1 MEPCDRGEALVEI
14 ADKFTKILSELTAE
28 LQHINKRIDLL
39 ENPDHVASDIN
50 SSVKKLQEL
59 TTDLLCDTKL

>member
-1 MEPCDRGEALVEI
+1 MKSCDRGEALVEL

-39 ENPDHVASDIN
+39 ENPNHVASDI
-50 SSVKKLQEL
+50 SESVKKLQEL